1 MRNSRLPTV
10 IKSICVVAVLISQFV
25 FSPVVAFAEG
35 DQPAATPE
43 TTTTEAPPVSTP
55 APVAPVSDPAPA
67 PAPTPAT
74 ATPGPKKPNGA
85 DSNTYHYNEATG
97 LWENDHYT
105 WNPVTKQTQP
115 KDAVDYS
122 YNPTTGMWDTTQ
134 WRYDAASGK
143 YEPNVVSTKENPTND
158 VASAQT
164 NASAQLNAA
173 KDSNG
178 DTPQTSSTTNHES
191 GSSSSN
197 GNKDKDDK
205 GFFDLF
211 NNSSISNNIISAA
224 ASGGAEILRNTI
236 AGNAVTGMAT
246 VVSNVVNLLQSSWG
260 NIAMNNLKTFVSDV
274 FGNVFGDLL
283 INPGEIGQS
292 STASSP
298 PATSVDVNYQN
309 NGQITNNLDLSAA
322 SGNAVVAE
330 NTKAGDAQSGNAN
343 VIANLVNMINSTIG
357 AGDSFLGV
365 VNIYGNLDGD
375 ILLPPGYINSLLQ
388 SNNPQVATLNTP
400 QIENTEVLANLT
412 NNQSISNNVNLA
424 AASGQADVSNNTSA
438 GNATTGNAAT
448 NLTLL
453 NLTGRQ
459 VVGNNAFLVFVNVL
473 GQWVGLIV
481 DAPSGATAAALGGG
495 ITQNSSSLP
504 AASTTINA
512 TSNSGITNNIN
523 GRAQSGDASV
533 NTNTQAGNATTGDAT
548 ASANLVNII
557 DSQFSLSNWL
567 GILFINV
574 FGTWHGSF
582 GLDTA
587 AGNPTNLPAGAT
599 TGTPAPQVFQFVA
612 GSGGNKTRIVRLPSV
627 GWSGGTSNNEQNQA
641 TLAATTTNGNSIPP
655 ADTVPSE
662 PGTTTIKKGWPLYS
676 ILGSMLGVAA
686 LGTERVVN
694 KRKKSVR

>member
-1 MRNSRLPTV
+1 MRKSRLITV
-10 IKSICVVAVLISQFV
+10 IKSTVVAAVLIVQFV
-25 FSPVVAFAEG
+25 FSPVLAFAEG
-35 DQPAATPE
+35 EQTVPVPE
-43 TTTTEAPPVSTP
+43 TSPPPTSVPVPVAPDPTP
-55 APVAPVSDPAPA
+55 APVPAPV
-67 PAPTPAT
+67 TP
-74 ATPGPKKPNGA
+74 TPGPQKPNGA
-85 DSNTYHYNEATG
+85 EANTYHYNEATG
-97 LWENDHYT
+97 LWENDHYS
-105 WNPVTKQTQP
+105 WNPTTKQTKP
-115 KDAVDYS
+115 KEDQTYS
-122 YNPTTGMWDTTQ
+122 YNPSTGLWDTTE
-134 WRYDAASGK
+134 WHYDAASGK
-143 YEPNVVSTKENPTND
+143 YEPNVVSVSQNLTN
-158 VASAQT
+158 VAAAQT
-164 NASAQLNAA
+164 GSSEPTDTQNL
-173 KDSNG
+173 SNG
-178 DTPQTSSTTNHES
+178 SDKQGGSQSSTEQK
-191 GSSSSN
+191 SSSSDSD
-197 GNKDKDDK
+197 NKDKGAK
-205 GFFDLF
+205 NFFDLF
-211 NNSSISNNIISAA
+211 NNASISNNIISAA
-224 ASGGAEILRNTI
+224 KSGGAEILRNTI

-283 INPGEIGQS
+283 INPGEISQANNTG
-292 STASSP
+292 SP
-298 PATSVDVNYQN
+298 PAGSVDINYQN
-309 NGQITNNLDLSAA
+309 NGQITNNLDLSAV

-343 VIANLVNMINSTIG
+343 VVANLVNMINSMMG
-357 AGDSFLGV
+357 ASDSFLGV

-400 QIENTEVLANLT
+400 QIENTEVLANFT

-424 AASGQADVSNNTSA
+424 AASGNADVSNNTSA
-438 GNATTGNAAT
+438 GNATTGNVAT

-481 DAPSGATAAALGGG
+481 DAPNGATAAALGGG

-512 TSNSGITNNIN
+512 TNDSGITNNIY
-523 GRAQSGDASV
+523 GRSQSGDASV
-533 NTNTQAGNATTGDAT
+533 NTNTQAGNATTGNAS

-582 GLDTA
+582 GVDTV
-587 AGNPTNLPAGAT
+587 AGNPTIPPSAAPTST
-599 TGTPAPQVFQFVA
+599 TAPRVFQFVS
-612 GSGGNKTRIVRLPSV
+612 GSGNKSRLVPMPSV
-627 GWSGGTSNNEQNQA
+627 GRFGSTNTVLA
-641 TLAATTTNGNSIPP
+641 TQGATVAAASTESNSIPP
-655 ADTVPSE
+655 VDAAPSQ
-662 PGTTTIKKGWPLYS
+662 PGSSASKKSWPLYS

-686 LGTERVVN
+686 LGTERVVS
-694 KRKKSVR
+694 KRKKQLR